1 MERLNDKNTFRAAVA
16 SLRIKLIDAYII
28 RKFLGTFFFCL
39 VLILILA
46 VVFDFAE
53 KIDNFIEKEAPVR
66 AIVFD
71 YYMNFIPYFATLFA
85 PLFVFISV
93 IFFTSKMAVNTE
105 IIAILNCGMSFR
117 RMMWPYF
124 LSALVIAIFTF
135 VLTNFVIPNSNL
147 IRMDFEDKYYRSS
160 ARKVTVENIHRQVF
174 KNIYVY
180 MGSYNPLSQRG
191 QNFTIEKID
200 SGRLMSKLSAT
211 SVIYDTT
218 LIISDTIINK
228 WTAINYYIREIKD
241 NEEVI
246 TKGREIDTTL
256 TINPDDFS
264 RDPGFV
270 GTMTYRELED
280 YIDLLQLQGSDEL
293 KLFLIEKHRRFANP
307 FAVFILTLIGVSLS
321 SRKIRGGIGMN
332 IGTGLI
338 LSFSYILF
346 LQFASQF
353 SLKGNLGP
361 MLAMWIPNILYSI
374 IALVLYKMAPK

>member
-1 MERLNDKNTFRAAVA
+1 MEKYNGKKTLGETLS

-28 RKFLGTFFFCL
+28 RKFLGTFFFSL
-39 VLILILA
+39 VLILTIA

-53 KIDNFIEKEAPVR
+53 KIDNFMEKEAPAK
-66 AIVFD
+66 AIIFD
-71 YYMNFIPYFATLFA
+71 YYFNFVPYFATLFA

-105 IIAILNCGMSFR
+105 IIAILNSGMSFK

-124 LSALVIAIFTF
+124 LSAFVIAVFTF
-135 VLTNFVIPNSNL
+135 VLTNFVIPQSNQV
-147 IRMDFEDKYYRSS
+147 RMKFEDEYYRSS
-160 ARKVTVENIHRQVF
+160 ARKVIVENIHRMVY

-180 MGSYNPLSQRG
+180 IGSYNPLSGRG
-191 QNFTIEKID
+191 QNFTIEQFND
-200 SGRLMSKLSAT
+200 SNRLVSRLESSSA
-211 SVIYDTT
+211 IYDTT
-218 LIISDTIINK
+218 IKK
-228 WTAINYYIREIKD
+228 WTALNYYLREYKEGED
-241 NEEVI
+241 VI
-246 TKGREIDTTL
+246 TKGNRIDTAL
-256 TINPDDFS
+256 TIKPSDLS

-270 GTMTYRELED
+270 GTMTYQELND
-280 YIDLLQLQGSDEL
+280 YIDLLRLQGSDEL

-332 IGTGLI
+332 IGIGLT

-353 SLKGNLGP
+353 SLKGSLGP

>member
-1 MERLNDKNTFRAAVA
+1 MERLNDKKTFREVVG
-16 SLRIKLIDAYII
+16 SLKIKLIDTYII

-39 VLILILA
+39 VLILTIA

-53 KIDNFIEKEAPVR
+53 KIDNFMEKAAPVR

-71 YYMNFIPYFATLFA
+71 YYINFIPYFATLFA

-105 IIAILNCGMSFR
+105 IIAILNSGMSFK

-135 VLTNFVIPNSNL
+135 VLTNFVIPKSNL
-147 IRMDFEDKYYRSS
+147 IRMDFEDRYYRSS
-160 ARKVTVENIHRQVF
+160 SRKVAVVNIHRQVF

-191 QNFTIEKID
+191 QNFTIEKFND
-200 SGRLMSKLSAT
+200 SGRLESKLSSAL
-211 SVIYDTT
+211 VIYDTA
-218 LIISDTIINK
+218 IHK
-228 WTAINYYIREIKD
+228 WTALNYYLREIKGD
-241 NEEVI
+241 VETF
-246 TKGREIDTTL
+246 TKGKQIDTTL
-256 TINPDDFS
+256 TIKPTSFS
-264 RDPGFV
+264 TDPGFV
-270 GTMTYRELED
+270 GTMTYRELND
-280 YIDLLQLQGSDEL
+280 YISLLQLQGSDEL

-332 IGTGLI
+332 IGIGLI

>member
-1 MERLNDKNTFRAAVA
+1 MERLNDKKAFREIVG
-16 SLRIKLIDAYII
+16 SLKINLIDIYII

-39 VLILILA
+39 VLILTIA
-46 VVFDFAE
+46 IVFDFAE
-53 KIDNFIEKEAPVR
+53 KIDNFMEKEAPVR
-66 AIVFD
+66 AIIFD

-85 PLFVFISV
+85 PLFVFIAV
-93 IFFTSKMAVNTE
+93 IFFTSKMAVHTE
-105 IIAILNCGMSFR
+105 IIAILNSGMSFK

-124 LSALVIAIFTF
+124 LSSLVIAIFTF
-135 VLTNFVIPNSNL
+135 VLTNFVIPKSNL
-147 IRMDFEDKYYRSS
+147 IRMDFEDRYYRSS
-160 ARKVTVENIHRQVF
+160 SRKVTVENIHRQVF

-180 MGSYNPLSQRG
+180 MGSFNPLSQRG
-191 QNFTIEKID
+191 QNFTIEKFND
-200 SGRLMSKLSAT
+200 SGRLESKLSSS
-211 SVIYDTT
+211 SVTYDTA
-218 LIISDTIINK
+218 LHK
-228 WTAINYYIREIKD
+228 WTAMNYFLREMKG
-241 NEEVI
+241 NEEVL
-246 TKGREIDTTL
+246 TKGRQIDTTL
-256 TINPDDFS
+256 TIQPSDFS

-270 GTMTYRELED
+270 GTMTYRELGD
-280 YIDLLQLQGSDEL
+280 YIRLLQLQGSDEL

-374 IALVLYKMAPK
+374 IALVLYKRAPK